1 MIDFRYHLISIVA
14 VLLALS
20 CGVVLGSGVLGGP
33 LLDDVRQRAEDVRK
47 TNEEVRE
54 LADERLQ
61 VVDRYRAFTES
72 SIPYLLDGALTGVDV
87 VVVTS
92 DGTDQ
97 DIIGSFTE
105 VIEAAGGEVA
115 GTVRFKTRLAL
126 DDQIAADQLALAIG
140 SVDSEPELLRAE
152 AGRVIG
158 ARLGAA
164 ASGQAGDP
172 AHQRLANLLG
182 SLQEADLIAV
192 DAGDQGPVTSESV
205 FLVVAGG
212 PEDPPFPTSN
222 LFTSLAQALAT
233 RDATVMVGEPAG
245 SAWAILGGASQEG
258 DVRRSVSTAGGVD
271 ELPGRLAAVL
281 GLARAIE
288 EGPLHVGFGGDSD
301 MVLPAPDPPVEPE
314 PEPGATAGSE
324 PEPTA

>member
-61 VVDRYRAFTES
+61 VVDRYMAFTEA
-72 SIPYLLDGALTGVDV
+72 SIPYLLEGALADVDV
-87 VVVTS
+87 VAITS

-97 DIIGSFTE
+97 DIIESLADL
-105 VIEAAGGEVA
+105 IETAGGELS
-115 GTVRFKTRLAL
+115 GTLRFKTRFVL
-126 DDQIAADQLALAIG
+126 DDQIPADQLALAIG

-158 ARLGAA
+158 GRLGAA
-164 ASGQAGDP
+164 ASGQVGDP
-172 AHQRLANLLG
+172 SHQRLMSLLE
-182 SLQEADLIAV
+182 SLAEADFISV
-192 DAGDQGPVTSESV
+192 DAPDEGLVSGESV

-222 LFTSLAQALAT
+222 LFTALVQALSR

-245 SAWAILGGASQEG
+245 SAWALLGGDSGGG
-258 DVRRSVSTAGGVD
+258 DVRRSVSTGGNIE
-271 ELPGRLAAVL
+271 ELPGQLAAVL
-281 GLARAIE
+281 GLARAIT
-288 EGPLHVGFGGDSD
+288 EGPLHVGLGGDSD
-301 MVLPAPDPPVEPE
+301 MILPSPAPPTPTDPELQ
-314 PEPGATAGSE
+314 PEPGSE
-324 PEPTA
+324 RDPTP